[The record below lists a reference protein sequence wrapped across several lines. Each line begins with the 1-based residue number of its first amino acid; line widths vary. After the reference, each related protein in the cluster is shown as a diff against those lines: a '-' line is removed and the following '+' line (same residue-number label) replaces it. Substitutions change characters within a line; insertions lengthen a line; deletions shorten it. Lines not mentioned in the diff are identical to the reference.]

1 MNVKGV
7 VHINSE
13 FKVSVF
19 NKQLGYVKDPK
30 IKAFAEKAIGMLPDY
45 FFEVAAS
52 STGKYHPAYA
62 LGNGGLVRHT
72 KAAVEIAN
80 EMYRMEMYD
89 RVYSAEQK
97 DLMLVALML
106 HDGWKHGPDAT
117 AGKYTVAEHPTVCAD
132 WIKAAPELTEML
144 TPEQIDFLCGCIA
157 SHMGQWCT
165 DYKSGRQI
173 LPKPATP
180 AQKYVH
186 MADYLA
192 SRKFLLFDF
201 GDDYYE
207 GVKAEPVET
216 ESPAEKDPVLTDTV
230 NSIIEKCKTLT
241 EKGVK
246 RNDMYAVISDLNGG
260 NRNPNSITD
269 AATAKEILKKL
280 EDLDV

>member
-1 MNVKGV
+1 MVR
-7 VHINSE
+7 INSE
-13 FKVSVF
+13 FKVNVF
-19 NKQLGYVKDPK
+19 RKQLGYVKDPK

-89 RVYSAEQK
+89 RVYSAAQK

-117 AGKYTVAEHPTVCAD
+117 AGKYTVADHPTVCAD
-132 WIKAAPELTEML
+132 WIKATPELTEML

-173 LPKPATP
+173 LPKPVTP

-201 GDDYYE
+201 GDDYYA
-207 GVKAEPVET
+207 GVET
-216 ESPAEKDPVLTDTV
+216 EPVKQEEPVDPDPELTAAITAV
-230 NSIIEKCKTLT
+230 VEKCKSLID
-241 EKGVK
+241 KGVK
-246 RNDMYAVISDLNGG
+246 RNDVYDAISGLNDG
-260 NRNPNSITD
+260 NRNPNSITN
-269 AATAKEILKKL
+269 AAKAKEILEVL
-280 EDLDV
+280 EDLNV